1 MTTIALMRPP
11 STLAESVR
19 LGEARGLS
27 VLAASMMSLE
37 PMADGRLT
45 RFLSDSSAA
54 QADFVVFTSS
64 NGVSHAL
71 ELASESGLS
80 GNLRRIMDRA
90 RIVAIGAKT
99 KRALEAQDIRVDLVP
114 KTASS
119 EGLVEMFTELG
130 VKGAR
135 MVILRSAHGSEKLV
149 SGLTA
154 LGAMV
159 DDIPVYATG
168 PPADAAAA
176 EGLVRRAA
184 QGDIDVFCFT
194 SSMMVRNFMEIAQ
207 SLGLAD
213 QVLMRMGRAKV
224 AAIGAPTV
232 RTLEGYGVR
241 AEIVPEEQT
250 IEALLDEV
258 VKRV

>member
-1 MTTIALMRPP
+1 MTTVALMRPQ
-11 STLAESVR
+11 SSLAESVR

-37 PMADGRLT
+37 PMTDGRLA
-45 RFLSDSSAA
+45 RFLGGILKVPT
-54 QADFVVFTSS
+54 DFVVFTSS

-71 ELASESGLS
+71 ELASESDQS
-80 GNLRRIMDRA
+80 GDLRKVLDRA
-90 RIVAIGAKT
+90 KVVAIGSKT
-99 KRALEAQDIRVDLVP
+99 KRALEAQGIRVDLMP

-119 EGLVEMFTELG
+119 DGLVEMFTELG

-135 MVILRSAHGSEKLV
+135 VAILRSAHGSEWLV
-149 SGLTA
+149 EGLA
-154 LGAMV
+154 GLGAKV
-159 DDIPVYATG
+159 DDIPVYSIG

-184 QGDIDVFCFT
+184 KGDIDVFCFT

-213 QVLMRMGRAKV
+213 QVLMRMRRAKV
-224 AAIGAPTV
+224 AAIGEPTM
-232 RTLEGYGVR
+232 RTLESYGVR
-241 AEIVPEEQT
+241 AGIVPGEQT

-258 VKRV
+258 VKRA